1 MKQLI
6 NDVKAFHEVLD
17 MPISSIPS
25 LNIPEERIR
34 LRSNLILEEYC
45 ELMNGI
51 EEKNLV
57 KIADGMA
64 DTIYVII
71 GAALEF
77 GINLVPVWEEVQK
90 TNMAKAG
97 GLLREDGKRLKPE
110 GWEPPNIKA
119 VLIKQGANEEEL

>member
-90 TNMAKAG
+90 TNMTKAG